1 MNSPKPTEPKFE
13 KHIEKAL
20 VGLGY
25 QSDQS
30 QNYDNLLCLVRHD
43 LITFLKS
50 SQQDEWEKLEANYG
64 VDTENKVL
72 SFISNEI
79 RDRGIID
86 CLRKS
91 MIDRGVKFNLC
102 YFKPKSDNNPDLIE
116 LYTKNIFKVVRQV
129 KYSEKNENSLDM
141 VLFLNGLPIVTIELK
156 NQLTGQNFK
165 HSENQY
171 KRDRDPKEPLFK
183 FKRCIAHFC
192 IDNNRA
198 SMTTKLDGLNT
209 FFLPY
214 NRGIEN
220 PAVEKDY
227 RTSYMWNDVFT
238 PDSLLAIL
246 EDFSHVSKEKSF
258 YYDEKIESVKSK
270 TKEVLIFPRYHQR
283 DLINKFREYIRKDGV
298 GTNYL
303 VMHTTGSG
311 KSYSIGWLAHML
323 VSLYKSKNDS
333 TRMFDSIVVVTDRTV
348 LDEQLQATIRSLS
361 RTDGVVVG
369 VERGSQQLRE
379 ALEMGKDIV
388 ITTIQKFPFISRT
401 IANLGKKNFAVI
413 IDEVH
418 SSQSGE
424 LSQELRRALTNNED
438 SDEDDLDEDTFD
450 YEEMIRKE
458 IENRR
463 GKQENISFFGFTGT
477 PKQKTLEVFGHKN
490 SSGEF
495 KPFHTYGMNQSIS
508 EGFTLDV
515 LRNYTIYKRW
525 FKVKETGDGKVEVSK
540 KQGVSELIQ
549 YVDAHKITIERKV
562 QIMLD
567 HWFERGSKEIQGKAR
582 AMVITKSRKHCILY
596 FRAINNR
603 LKELGLPY
611 RALVGFSGQITVDKQ
626 VYTESSCNKEVE
638 HEGNVPLGL
647 KKSQI

>member
-1 MNSPKPTEPKFE
+1 M
-13 KHIEKAL
+13 
-20 VGLGY
+20 
-25 QSDQS
+25 
-30 QNYDNLLCLVRHD
+30 
-43 LITFLKS
+43 
-50 SQQDEWEKLEANYG
+50 
-64 VDTENKVL
+64 
-72 SFISNEI
+72 
-79 RDRGIID
+79 
-86 CLRKS
+86 
-91 MIDRGVKFNLC
+91 
-102 YFKPKSDNNPDLIE
+102 
-116 LYTKNIFKVVRQV
+116 
-129 KYSEKNENSLDM
+129 
-141 VLFLNGLPIVTIELK
+141 
-156 NQLTGQNFK
+156 
-165 HSENQY
+165 
-171 KRDRDPKEPLFK
+171 
-183 FKRCIAHFC
+183 
-192 IDNNRA
+192 
-198 SMTTKLDGLNT
+198 
-209 FFLPY
+209 
-214 NRGIEN
+214 
-220 PAVEKDY
+220 
-227 RTSYMWNDVFT
+227 
-238 PDSLLAIL
+238 
-246 EDFSHVSKEKSF
+246 
-258 YYDEKIESVKSK
+258 
-270 TKEVLIFPRYHQR
+270 IFPRYHQR
-283 DLINKFREYIRKDGV
+283 DLINKFREHIRKDGV

-424 LSQELRRALTNNED
+424 LSQELRRALTNTED
-438 SDEDDLDEDTFD
+438 SDKDDLDEDAFD

-477 PKQKTLEVFGHKN
+477 PKQKTLEVFGHKT

-525 FKVKETGDGKVEVSK
+525 FKVKETGDGKKEVSK

-549 YVDAHKITIERKV
+549 YVDAHQITIERKV

-603 LKELGLPY
+603 LKELGLSY

-626 VYTESSCNKEVE
+626 AYTESSCNKEVE

-647 KKSQI
+647 KNPKYRILVVANKFQTGFDEPLLQTMYVDKNLAGVQCVQTLSRLNRTMKAKTQTFVLDFVNDNEQIQDAFQKFYTSTLLTEETDPNILYALLRDIQDYHLYTNEDIESFSKTFYDTDRNEGHLHVLLFWIRQLIIL